1 MNKRQKEVIEEQLHN
16 EEKTIAS
23 LKNTYKQALKDC
35 EQKIR
40 ELSARTDMENLQSI
54 IYQKQYQEAL
64 KAQLEG
70 VLSNLQS
77 NSYATVSDYLTKCYR
92 DGYTGVMYDL
102 QKTGIPIIMPIDQAA
117 VVRAIQTD
125 SKLSKSLYDKMGE
138 DVTYLK
144 KAVRAEV
151 SRGIANGSTW
161 NEVAGKLSRH
171 MANTPFQRAY
181 NNSIRIARTE
191 GHRIQNASALD
202 AMHAAKSK
210 GADIVK
216 QWDSTLDGRTRDNHR
231 LLDGQIREIDEPFEV
246 SGLKADAPG
255 MFGDPAEDCNCRCC
269 LLQRARWALDEEEL
283 DTLKE
288 RAEYFGLDKTENFEE
303 YKKKYLNAQDRVRS
317 DTQKM
322 NDTEQS
328 KVNARRAAWKERHK
342 KEAKNVANIP
352 DFDKMQYSDI
362 VKWANENLKTRFEN
376 LNGVNKDYYRETVKA
391 LSKFESKMGRNTING
406 LSVKF
411 GGTPNGVYAKYD
423 DKAKTLLL
431 KKTGSLEKFVESQKN
446 ANARYRIKWHVDKD
460 YYATTSFEGTVLHE
474 LGHAVDIDT
483 GQALSRKLSDDA
495 KLFETSAKI
504 SVYAGS
510 PQGVRVTPRSEA
522 WAENFAAYMEGGA
535 KAKEVP
541 KEIQDMIEGYFEKR
555 SLANAGKSSTMKS
568 GAVSG
573 ARNPFGEKAK
583 EHAQK
588 YYGLVRSM
596 KTDVAKISKATGMS
610 EDDIQTVKNFIF
622 LDKHDLGGKELEY
635 FEPDYMMAESWQ
647 RLTEGK
653 PEKHDITMLNH
664 EVLERKLMEDGLSQE
679 EAHIKAS
686 KKYNYSKEAGE
697 YYAKI
702 KKYKKE

>member
-54 IYQKQYQEAL
+54 IYQRRYQEAL

-70 VLSNLQS
+70 VLANLQS
-77 NSYATVSDYLTKCYR
+77 NSYVTVSDYLTKCYR

-191 GHRIQNASALD
+191 GHRIQVQSAMD
-202 AMHAAKSK
+202 AQKIAKSK

-216 QWDSTLDGRTRDNHR
+216 QWDSTLDGNTRDLHR

-246 SGLKADAPG
+246 GGRKVEAPG

-269 LLQRARWALDEEEL
+269 LLQRARWALDDDEL
-283 DTLKE
+283 QRLKD
-288 RAEYFGLDKTENFEE
+288 RAEYFGLDKTSDFEE
-303 YKKKYLNAQDRVRS
+303 YKEKYLKVIDEIKPTNINGEIIQFDWKDKNQLREKQQEIISDLSNEYRTRLQKVTTGAKQSAGNVDMSGAVMRLSDSHVNTAVHEFAHTLANSAADKYGLTNDADFWKEIKKIQRGYHRDVDKTS
-317 DTQKM
+317 DTSRWISSYEHSSRSVDEFFAEAFTQAKM
-322 NDTEQS
+322 S
-328 KVNARRAAWKERHK
+328 KLKLELPPKYGADLTYSNKVLE
-342 KEAKNVANIP
+342 VV
-352 DFDKMQYSDI
+352 DKYF
-362 VKWANENLKTRFEN
+362 K
-376 LNGVNKDYYRETVKA
+376 
-391 LSKFESKMGRNTING
+391 
-406 LSVKF
+406 
-411 GGTPNGVYAKYD
+411 
-423 DKAKTLLL
+423 
-431 KKTGSLEKFVESQKN
+431 KN
-446 ANARYRIKWHVDKD
+446 AIANSGKD
-460 YYATTSFEGTVLHE
+460 GT
-474 LGHAVDIDT
+474 I
-483 GQALSRKLSDDA
+483 
-495 KLFETSAKI
+495 
-504 SVYAGS
+504 
-510 PQGVRVTPRSEA
+510 
-522 WAENFAAYMEGGA
+522 
-535 KAKEVP
+535 
-541 KEIQDMIEGYFEKR
+541 
-555 SLANAGKSSTMKS
+555 KS
-568 GAVSG
+568 GAISG
-573 ARNPFGEKAK
+573 ARNPFGEKAQK
-583 EHAQK
+583 HAET

-596 KTDVAKISKATGMS
+596 TTDVAKISKATGIS
-610 EDDIQTVKNFIF
+610 EKEIQDIKNYIF
-622 LDKHDLGGKELEY
+622 LEKHDLGGEKKEY
-635 FEPDYMMAESWQ
+635 FAPDYMMAESWQ
-647 RLTEGK
+647 RLISGK
-653 PEKHDITMLNH
+653 PEKHDITLLKH
-664 EVLERKLMEDGLSQE
+664 EILEKKLMQSGMSQE
-679 EAHIKAS
+679 MAHIETS
-686 KKYNYSKEAGE
+686 KVYNYSKEAGE
-697 YYAKI
+697 FYAKI